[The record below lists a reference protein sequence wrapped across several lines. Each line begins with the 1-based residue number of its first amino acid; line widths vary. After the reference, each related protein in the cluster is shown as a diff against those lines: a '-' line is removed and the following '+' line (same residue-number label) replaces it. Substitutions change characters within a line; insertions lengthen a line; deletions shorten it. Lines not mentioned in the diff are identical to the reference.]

1 MTDDSGTQGDR
12 RQKKD
17 RRSGTDRRS
26 GRDRR
31 SSTDRRSDE
40 DRREGWGKIEDQR
53 LLGALTTAATV
64 AHLFSQPLTIIIG
77 HVDLLLSTIE
87 DSVTRNKLEIIKEQL
102 QALSM
107 TLQDLRSATR
117 SSHPSGSRPGH
128 LLPVC
133 FPPNRCT
140 HRGVLATV
148 GQLAAGR
155 LQRAAGSK

>member
-1 MTDDSGTQGDR
+1 MTDDSGTQGGR
-12 RQKKD
+12 RQKKE

-26 GRDRR
+26 GQDRR
-31 SSTDRRSDE
+31 SSTDRRSSE

-107 TLQDLRSATR
+107 TLQDLRSLREFKTVDFD
-117 SSHPSGSRPGH
+117 GLT
-128 LLPVC
+128 LLDISL
-133 FPPNRCT
+133 R
-140 HRGVLATV
+140 RMRKLD
-148 GQLAAGR
+148 
-155 LQRAAGSK
+155 

>member
-26 GRDRR
+26 GQDRR
-31 SSTDRRSDE
+31 SSTDRRSSE
-40 DRREGWGKIEDQR
+40 DRRDGWGKIEDQR

-87 DSVTRNKLEIIKEQL
+87 DRVTRNKLEIIKEQL

-107 TLQDLRSATR
+107 TLQDLRSLREFKTVDFDGLTLLDISLRRTR
-117 SSHPSGSRPGH
+117 K
-128 LLPVC
+128 LE
-133 FPPNRCT
+133 
-140 HRGVLATV
+140 
-148 GQLAAGR
+148 
-155 LQRAAGSK
+155 

>member
-12 RQKKD
+12 RQEKD

-26 GRDRR
+26 GQDRR
-31 SSTDRRSDE
+31 SSTDRRSSE

-87 DSVTRNKLEIIKEQL
+87 DSVTRNKLQIIKEQL
-102 QALSM
+102 QSLSV
-107 TLQDLRSATR
+107 TLQDLRSLREYKTVDFDGLTLLDISLRRTR
-117 SSHPSGSRPGH
+117 K
-128 LLPVC
+128 LD
-133 FPPNRCT
+133 
-140 HRGVLATV
+140 
-148 GQLAAGR
+148 
-155 LQRAAGSK
+155 

>member
-26 GRDRR
+26 GQDRR
-31 SSTDRRSDE
+31 SSTDRRSSE

-77 HVDLLLSTIE
+77 YVDLLLSTIE
-87 DSVTRNKLEIIKEQL
+87 DSVTRNKLQIIKEQL
-102 QALSM
+102 QSLSV
-107 TLQDLRSATR
+107 TLQDLRSLREYKTVDFDGLSLLDISLRRTR
-117 SSHPSGSRPGH
+117 K
-128 LLPVC
+128 LD
-133 FPPNRCT
+133 
-140 HRGVLATV
+140 
-148 GQLAAGR
+148 
-155 LQRAAGSK
+155 